1 MRNIES
7 RFRFI
12 LKVTI
17 KNYEMIIVYW
27 RGLMIFEEEGLV
39 NLIKVIESNK

>member
-7 RFRFI
+7 RLRST

-27 RGLMIFEEEGLV
+27 RGLMTFEEEGLV
-39 NLIKVIESNK
+39 NLTKAIESNK